1 MTTRVL
7 FVHGAGEGT
16 YLGSRPLVE
25 SLRESLGDD
34 FEVEFPQL
42 PDESEPDPREWS
54 RIIDE
59 QSTGAIVV
67 AHSVGASIALKHFS
81 ETGGENLVALLSIA
95 APYWGGD
102 GWRYDGYQSLMLPT
116 TPLIMAPLFLF
127 HGRDDGV
134 VPVQHLALFSDAF
147 PTAVPLVVEGVGHDL
162 GNDASVVARD
172 IRALAG

>member
-1 MTTRVL
+1 MATRVL

-16 YLGSRPLVE
+16 YLGSGPLVE
-25 SLRESLGDD
+25 SLRDSLGGD
-34 FEVEFPQL
+34 FVVEYPAL
-42 PDESEPDPREWS
+42 PDEDEPDPREWS

-59 QSTGAIVV
+59 QSDGVIVV

-81 ETGGENLVALLSIA
+81 ETGGENLLGLFSIA

-102 GWRYDGYQSLMLPT
+102 GWHYDGYQSLMLPT

-127 HGRDDGV
+127 HGRDDDV
-134 VPVQHLALFSDAF
+134 VPVQHLELFAGAF
-147 PTAVPLVVEGVGHDL
+147 PTAATQTIEGVGHDL

-172 IRALAG
+172 IRALVG